1 MLTLFLKGFIIGF
14 AIAAPVGPIG
24 LLCIQRS
31 LNEGFRIGLFTGLG
45 AAIADGTYGLIAAL
59 GLTALASFMV
69 AQVFWIRLLG
79 GLFLLYLGI
88 KIFITPPRT
97 ELKTAPE
104 RSSLHAFTTTYLLTL
119 TNPLTL
125 LSFMVIFAGL
135 GLANSNTDYM
145 HSLVLVAGITLGSA
159 SWWLFLSGGLAY
171 FLHHRLSTRFMELI
185 NKSSGVIIFI
195 FGIVALFF

>member
-1 MLTLFLKGFIIGF
+1 MVPLFLKGFVIGF

-45 AAIADGTYGLIAAL
+45 AAIADGTYGLIAGL
-59 GLTALASFMV
+59 GLTAIAAFMEE
-69 AQVFWIRLLG
+69 QLFWIRLLG
-79 GLFLLYLGI
+79 GLFLIYLGI
-88 KIFITPPRT
+88 RIFITAPRG
-97 ELKTAPE
+97 ELTAMPE

-135 GLANSNTDYM
+135 GLATSSTDYV
-145 HSLVLVAGITLGSA
+145 HSLILVSGITLGSA
-159 SWWLFLSGGLAY
+159 SWWFLLSGGLAW
-171 FLHHRLSTRFMELI
+171 FLHHRLSTKWMGMI
-185 NKSSGVIIFI
+185 NKFSGLIIFT
-195 FGIVALFF
+195 FGVVALIF